1 MNLTVFT
8 AIFTAITAIA
18 ALIAAGIALWIACT
32 EQWRQEKH
40 RQKILNS
47 QKCDLILVPM
57 KEYNAG
63 EQYQALSNEL
73 YGLKATNKFF
83 QERVTL
89 LLPSE
94 LYWLDSERIY
104 GVDIKPDFL
113 VNEAK
118 IQYENTRY
126 FKEIL
131 VTARG
136 KKHDKHKNM
145 TKDEIKSDKKENQ
158 TLVIEDH
165 DPKKENE
172 KYGASFKKDHE
183 RKDEEERKKIT
194 DEMTQKE
201 EDNSVVTVEKATNN
215 WLEIMAKFASVL
227 TVLIPTY
234 TFLMLWAT
242 EQYLEKYH
250 INHINAQLPSKS
262 LMLQSIIAAEI
273 AIGTVLVWNLF
284 KVKKPH
290 KIVRWGLRIII
301 VFVFWTSWFVVKTL
315 PLNALT
321 FDNVKALLQLRIGH
335 FQLVTIITMMTV
347 ICILAI
353 KLLKTIFSISQVPI
367 MLQILGI
374 LPVMIIGAI
383 ALIWIINKDV
393 KTLPTI
399 HIQAKEEMEVWED
412 NIPIADDGKQIWA
425 VVYENSEYYF
435 AEPIDISRSG
445 DSIDTTHVIT
455 LEKADVILYTETVE
469 QVLSKYKKP
478 CGLNNP

>member
-1 MNLTVFT
+1 MIGNIFSFVAQEWHSATHNTYFQSIMLSIIAVE
-8 AIFTAITAIA
+8 AIRCVSVIFVCVSVHLSPIIK
-18 ALIAAGIALWIACT
+18 GMCEQMSEKWSVWIN
-32 EQWRQEKH
+32 WMRK
-40 RQKILNS
+40 
-47 QKCDLILVPM
+47 
-57 KEYNAG
+57 
-63 EQYQALSNEL
+63 
-73 YGLKATNKFF
+73 LKKKDN
-83 QERVTL
+83 Q
-89 LLPSE
+89 
-94 LYWLDSERIY
+94 
-104 GVDIKPDFL
+104 
-113 VNEAK
+113 
-118 IQYENTRY
+118 Q
-126 FKEIL
+126 KEI
-131 VTARG
+131 T
-136 KKHDKHKNM
+136 
-145 TKDEIKSDKKENQ
+145 
-158 TLVIEDH
+158 
-165 DPKKENE
+165 NE

-183 RKDEEERKKIT
+183 QKDEEERKKIT

-234 TFLMLWAT
+234 TFLMLWAI

-262 LMLQSIIAAEI
+262 LMLQSIVAAEI
-273 AIGTVLVWNLF
+273 AIGTVLVWNLSE
-284 KVKKPH
+284 VKKPY

-321 FDNVKALLQLRIGH
+321 FDNVKALLQLRIAH
-335 FQLVTIITMMTV
+335 FQLVTIIAMMTV

-399 HIQAKEEMEVWED
+399 HIQAMEEMEVWGD

-445 DSIDTTHVIT
+445 DSIDTTHVIA